1 MALAQRIQVVT
12 ELLKN
17 DSTAETSA
25 AQRDALVNV
34 IITGRHS
41 NAELVQAAGRVPMM
55 NWFCATDMSAVQG
68 ALASSGPKPGNWRP
82 QAFHNFVSILPE
94 SVWDDLTNTAMD
106 VNQKG
111 KSVIKALQN
120 MGLVHPSEP
129 TFARLAGLMAVALC
143 GSQARDHTPEQ
154 MRDLYD
160 HMKAMWK
167 ASRGPDPIEFI
178 LELPESKFAF
188 QSLHPLTYAAAFPD
202 GSQPGTPRLSI
213 VDVCAC
219 ASKVAMRRRTSSSP
233 AHLQRGISSPSLA
246 GGGGQDMQAVIG
258 MFGNMMERMFSRFS
272 GNTLDNGANLTF
284 TQPGG
289 SGPASWGSPGNTRS
303 ALMAAA
309 AVSGGA
315 TGAAPV
321 PLVPPT
327 ALPLEPK
334 RADAAD
340 AGGVAA
346 LEGPPREEDKP
357 EEPKVPPKK
366 IAKMSPDDAAN
377 LLLEKLIKK
386 RDDTKAKSALKQK
399 KDNTVSKKP
408 AMSAPPKLKAK
419 WNDEEA
425 RGQILCRC
433 GKGPGSTKAFRYG
446 KHAGKDCGSKAAA
459 IANAKGWCKGK

>member
-309 AVSGGA
+309 AVSGG
-315 TGAAPV
+315 G
-321 PLVPPT
+321 
-327 ALPLEPK
+327 
-334 RADAAD
+334 R
-340 AGGVAA
+340 
-346 LEGPPREEDKP
+346 
-357 EEPKVPPKK
+357 
-366 IAKMSPDDAAN
+366 
-377 LLLEKLIKK
+377 
-386 RDDTKAKSALKQK
+386 
-399 KDNTVSKKP
+399 
-408 AMSAPPKLKAK
+408 
-419 WNDEEA
+419 
-425 RGQILCRC
+425 RGRHLFRWCRRRLCRWSRSE
-433 GKGPGSTKAFRYG
+433 PTPRTP
-446 KHAGKDCGSKAAA
+446 AA
-459 IANAKGWCKGK
+459 